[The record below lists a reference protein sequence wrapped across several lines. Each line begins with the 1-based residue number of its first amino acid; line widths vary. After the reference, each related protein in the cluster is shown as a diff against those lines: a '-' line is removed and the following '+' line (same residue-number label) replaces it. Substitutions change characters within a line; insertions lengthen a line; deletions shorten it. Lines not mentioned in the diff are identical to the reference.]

1 MENILK
7 SSVIVLMIILAVI
20 ALTQP
25 DSTTEKNIS
34 QKLNE
39 GIALCN
45 QGKYQEAINLYN
57 EILKDNPKNFA
68 LTLRGVAYTGLQN
81 YDAAI
86 TDFSKA
92 IEISDKHDYIAY
104 NGRGMAYTFLK
115 QYDAAISDFSKA
127 IEINPEDASIYS
139 NRGNTYLSLKQYDN
153 ALADLNKSIEIDP
166 KFSSAYV
173 NRGYLYEDLG
183 ETEKASADFAKAKE
197 LGYNGQK

>member
-1 MENILK
+1 MKNMLK
-7 SSVIVLMIILAVI
+7 SLVIVLMIILAVI

-81 YDAAI
+81 YD
-86 TDFSKA
+86 SKA